1 MREHRVYYGFLKND
15 HFFVEIT
22 KDIYDEWNVQDI
34 RNITHRDI
42 VKWRLR
48 RRERKAKVMLMNLL
62 YIKQGCGDTVKLLK
76 TVKRT
81 DGMKEKEYQEMK
93 YRRYNHWWYGVKSC
107 EFWRWW
113 NTFDST
119 YINHREK
126 MQMKKG
132 YKYEQYDDKR
142 NIRIDL

>member
-81 DGMKEKEYQEMK
+81 DTKKENEYQEMK
-93 YRRYNHWWYGVKSC
+93 RIRYNH
-107 EFWRWW
+107 
-113 NTFDST
+113 
-119 YINHREK
+119 
-126 MQMKKG
+126 
-132 YKYEQYDDKR
+132 
-142 NIRIDL
+142 